1 MTLQKDLSIIPACTA
16 LICDNNPL
24 FSKGLVETFESEQPG
39 ILWLSL
45 AGQAAK
51 AVTGAW
57 QIAEN
62 PRKVVPILT
71 SISLDCFLFRFVGF
85 RKVGDE

>member
-1 MTLQKDLSIIPACTA
+1 MIS
-16 LICDNNPL
+16 NPL
-24 FSKGLVETFESEQPG
+24 FSKGLVEPFESKQPG

-57 QIAEN
+57 STVEN
-62 PRKVVPILT
+62 QRKDREVVLILT
-71 SISLDCFLFRFVGF
+71 SIL
-85 RKVGDE
+85 